1 MSYVNVD
8 VDVDDIIGDIETS
21 DLIEELESRGYSV
34 FSELD
39 IIEGD
44 TKSEPF
50 TIKNDIYNSTQLY
63 RHLCDIV
70 GCGYHEPRGSVLERL
85 KHMI

>member
-1 MSYVNVD
+1 MEEVNKNVD
-8 VDVDDIIGDIETS
+8 VYDVIGDIETS
-21 DLIEELESRGYSV
+21 DLIEELESRGYSI

-44 TKSEPF
+44 IQSEPF
-50 TIKNDIYNSTQLY
+50 TINNDIYNSTQLY

-70 GCGYHEPRGSVLERL
+70 GCGYHEPRGGVLERL
-85 KHMI
+85 KYMI